1 MTKTGKRI
9 LSIVLLGLTVLLI
22 GYLVFTGNRLADFP
36 KGMEDYE
43 KDVFIGEDGIMVA
56 FNGSGALYTFNDET
70 VIILTFSGY
79 SDGVITMCENGKDY
93 RFVAIGE
100 SILYDENTKQFL
112 KRRGAYG

>member
-1 MTKTGKRI
+1 MKKTGKKI
-9 LSIVLLGLTVLLI
+9 LAVMLLMIFVLLFGCFVYTSNRLT
-22 GYLVFTGNRLADFP
+22 GYPKDLTDYERVVFTD
-36 KGMEDYE
+36 
-43 KDVFIGEDGIMVA
+43 KDGTMVA
-56 FNGSGALYTFNDET
+56 FNGNGALYTFNDET

>member
-1 MTKTGKRI
+1 MKAVKRI
-9 LSIVLLGLTVLLI
+9 LYIFLLVLLVMVI
-22 GYLVFTGNRLADFP
+22 GYLVFTGSRLADFP

-43 KDVFIGEDGIMVA
+43 KDVFIGEDGTMVA
-56 FNGSGALYTFNDET
+56 FNGNGALYTFNDET